1 MSRLKFLSAFFCP
14 GSDGAPVSGVVDAKF
29 NFLVCGLDAGAVH
42 FNGFFGKDPA
52 SHNWVKDLFLYYWEK
67 RETFRA
73 FACSHMKLTPFV
85 LGLSLPTIH
94 PRITPFPATNVM
106 MAVRTKIA
114 VLMGVKE
121 QAAL

>member
-1 MSRLKFLSAFFCP
+1 MAFLEKTQHPTIGLKTCFFTI
-14 GSDGAPVSGVVDAKF
+14 G
-29 NFLVCGLDAGAVH
+29 
-42 FNGFFGKDPA
+42 
-52 SHNWVKDLFLYYWEK
+52 EK

-85 LGLSLPTIH
+85 LGLSLPTIY